1 MHWINDHKRFILV
14 WYGDKFENFVTLK
27 FYRLILRGEEKIKKG
42 KKNKKHTGH
51 R

>member
-1 MHWINDHKRFILV
+1 MHRINDHKRFILV

-27 FYRLILRGEEKIKKG
+27 FYRLILRDEEKIKERKD
-42 KKNKKHTGH
+42 KKHTGH